1 MQTSRSPVQYSPHSP
16 ALVVVPEAGN
26 GLVIY
31 VMILEVLLMLK
42 NVVPNMCV
50 YVHAEERI

>member
-16 ALVVVPEAGN
+16 ALVVVSEAGN

-31 VMILEVLLMLK
+31 VMILKVLLILK

-50 YVHAEERI
+50 YVHA